1 MEILIE
7 KSYAKVLKS
16 FVPANIMEK
25 FPQSLLVERK
35 LLSVLYRIF

>member
-1 MEILIE
+1 MKILVV

-25 FPQSLLVERK
+25 FPQYLFIRK
-35 LLSVLYRIF
+35 